1 MKRAT
6 TSKARA
12 AVDELEN
19 LFKALADKTR
29 LRILALLGNNEVCV
43 CHIHDSLGLPQPTV
57 SRHLAYL
64 RKSGLVAA
72 RRDGVW
78 MHYQVSRSLSPVI
91 QGVVAAAVDALQ
103 QLPAT
108 TQDRKQFQRS
118 FGQLYVL
125 DSPRRWRVLCAP
137 RAGVAAM
144 IESAT
149 ERDLPEIRGV
159 ARATAPAARGRRRA
173 PADDARCEGRRADRR
188 HRGAGAVRG
197 RRPAAVRRRR
207 TAPARQAARPSADG
221 CGVAAGLD
229 PRRDHRLP
237 V

>member
-6 TSKARA
+6 APKTRA
-12 AVDELEN
+12 AVDELES

-29 LRILALLGNNEVCV
+29 LRILSLLGNNEVCV

-64 RKSGLVAA
+64 RKSGLVAT

-91 QGVVAAAVDALQ
+91 QGVVSAAVDALQ

-118 FGQLYVL
+118 FGQLYVF
-125 DSPRRWRVLCAP
+125 DAPAGGACCAP
-137 RAGVAAM
+137 RAQ
-144 IESAT
+144 ESQ
-149 ERDLPEIRGV
+149 P
-159 ARATAPAARGRRRA
+159 
-173 PADDARCEGRRADRR
+173 
-188 HRGAGAVRG
+188 
-197 RRPAAVRRRR
+197 
-207 TAPARQAARPSADG
+207 
-221 CGVAAGLD
+221 
-229 PRRDHRLP
+229 
-237 V
+237 

>member
-1 MKRAT
+1 MKRARILKKRT
-6 TSKARA
+6 
-12 AVDELEN
+12 AVGELEN

-64 RKSGLVAA
+64 RKSGLVAT

-78 MHYQVSRSLSPVI
+78 MHYQMSRSLNPAIQDVI
-91 QGVVAAAVDALQ
+91 AAAVKALDQ
-103 QLPAT
+103 SPAT

-125 DSPRRWRVLCAP
+125 DSPGGGACCAP
-137 RAGVAAM
+137 RA
-144 IESAT
+144 
-149 ERDLPEIRGV
+149 
-159 ARATAPAARGRRRA
+159 
-173 PADDARCEGRRADRR
+173 
-188 HRGAGAVRG
+188 
-197 RRPAAVRRRR
+197 
-207 TAPARQAARPSADG
+207 
-221 CGVAAGLD
+221 
-229 PRRDHRLP
+229 P